1 MDVGAGNASSNASST
16 RGSVDGRGT
25 TTDLKAALIDLDGTV
40 YRGDQLLPGADDGIT
55 ALEMAGVETIFLSN
69 NATKRP
75 FEYRQ
80 KLSSLGIDVPLERI
94 LNSAAVSADYIAT
107 THPNASVYVLGEPSL
122 VAELEDAGVTVT
134 SNPAEIDIVLASMD
148 RSFDYE
154 NLVDV
159 LEGDAHGEPILYA
172 TNPDRTCPVEDGEI
186 PDCGAVIG
194 AIEGM
199 LGRTFDRVLGK
210 PSNVIIDVA
219 LDRVGVDPE
228 ECLMIGDRLETD
240 IRMGE
245 GTGLRTALV
254 CSGVTDRSELNDA
267 DATPD
272 YVLDSLA
279 EIGEI
284 LED

>member
-1 MDVGAGNASSNASST
+1 MDVGDGNASSNASST
-16 RGSVDGRGT
+16 RGSHDGGVT
-25 TTDLKAALIDLDGTV
+25 TNPKAALIDLDGTV
-40 YRGDQLLPGADDGIT
+40 YRGDRLLPGAADGIAT
-55 ALEMAGVETIFLSN
+55 LETAGVETVFLSN

-80 KLSSLGIDVPLERI
+80 KLSSFGIDVPLERL

-134 SNPAEIDIVLASMD
+134 SNPAEIDVVLASMD

-159 LEGDAHGEPILYA
+159 LEVDARGEPILYA

-194 AIEGM
+194 AIEGL

-219 LDRVGVDPE
+219 LERVGVDPE

-267 DATPD
+267 DAKPD
-272 YVLDSLA
+272 YVLDSLG